1 MVNCSLTRWRKP
13 SRIAG
18 QHFRFVIPHNV
29 VDECLLEHSR
39 DALSP
44 AFTCGGA
51 LPDRSPHRRQT
62 GQRLRQSREPDSF

>member
-1 MVNCSLTRWRKP
+1 MVNCSLARWRKP

-18 QHFRFVIPHNV
+18 QHFLSFTSHNA

-44 AFTCGGA
+44 AFT
-51 LPDRSPHRRQT
+51 
-62 GQRLRQSREPDSF
+62 